1 MNPAWHKR
9 PRARPSKGSCVSMVT
24 KCCENEARAQGFC
37 FQPGCTTELKVCV
50 GPVLPLNGGAG
61 TQRRVNSLPA
71 LTFAPLPSRGPP
83 YHPRPTLLKGPIAL
97 ASRFPMHLVLA
108 SPVGGEL
115 KGGLIMNEYEEIT
128 AGLRLRNE
136 VTMVTKAERK
146 STAPTGF
153 QGLASFIPEL
163 CWAPHDSP
171 AELTASRSRKH
182 LKLLVCSWLPQHP
195 RTGLG

>member
-1 MNPAWHKR
+1 
-9 PRARPSKGSCVSMVT
+9 
-24 KCCENEARAQGFC
+24 
-37 FQPGCTTELKVCV
+37 
-50 GPVLPLNGGAG
+50 
-61 TQRRVNSLPA
+61 
-71 LTFAPLPSRGPP
+71 
-83 YHPRPTLLKGPIAL
+83 
-97 ASRFPMHLVLA
+97 MHLVLA

-171 AELTASRSRKH
+171 AELTASRSQKH
-182 LKLLVCSWLPQHP
+182 LKLLCLFLASSASTDWA
-195 RTGLG
+195 GLARVWKEYGF

>member
-1 MNPAWHKR
+1 
-9 PRARPSKGSCVSMVT
+9 MVT

-146 STAPTGF
+146 RACGGKAEDKEWILVKDMKFKS
-153 QGLASFIPEL
+153 LEEL
-163 CWAPHDSP
+163 I
-171 AELTASRSRKH
+171 LFF
-182 LKLLVCSWLPQHP
+182 LPN
-195 RTGLG
+195 